1 MIIWFAVMSVVLTWA
16 VFQSPALDYRL
27 VALGAVL
34 PVVEIPF
41 GAGPLHSLALPTL
54 VLVVVMA
61 ATSKR
66 RLVRRRWLG
75 LPIGMYLHIVLDF
88 AWGRTE
94 TFWWPFLG
102 LEFTPGA
109 APELSRGWLS
119 ALLDLVAIAVGVWA
133 YRRFGLEDPE
143 RRSRFLR
150 TGQLDRSIMG
160 GDGRRGPGGAT
171 RRGGRT

>member
-1 MIIWFAVMSVVLTWA
+1 MIIWFAVLSVVLTWA

-34 PVVEIPF
+34 PVIEIPF
-41 GAGPLHSLALPTL
+41 GAGPMHSLLFPTL
-54 VLVVVMA
+54 VLAVVML

-75 LPIGMYLHIVLDF
+75 LPIGLYLHIVLDF
-88 AWGRTE
+88 AWTRTE

-102 LEFTPGA
+102 LDFSPGS
-109 APELSRGWLS
+109 APELSRGLLS
-119 ALLDLVAIAVGVWA
+119 LVLDVIGLAVGWWA
-133 YRRFGLEDPE
+133 YRRFGLDDAE
-143 RRSRFLR
+143 RRSRFVR

-160 GDGRRGPGGAT
+160 GPAGPRGGAPGG
-171 RRGGRT
+171 RGRS